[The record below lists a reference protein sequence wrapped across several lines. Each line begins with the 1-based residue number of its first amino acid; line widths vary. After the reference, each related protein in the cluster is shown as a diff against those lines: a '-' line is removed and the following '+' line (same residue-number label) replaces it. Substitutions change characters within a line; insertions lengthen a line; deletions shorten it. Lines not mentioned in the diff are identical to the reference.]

1 MVEIK
6 YSVKDFKSENEIRW
20 CPGCGNYAIM
30 NEVQK
35 TMADLGIPKENFAV
49 ISGIGCSSRFPYYM
63 STFGFH
69 TIHGRAT
76 AVASGVKM
84 ANPGLN
90 VWVITGDG
98 DAMAIG
104 GNHFIHTIRR
114 NFDLNIILFNNRIY
128 GLTKGQFSPTSERN
142 FISKTSPFGTI
153 EDPFIPGQLV
163 IGARG
168 TFFAR
173 TIDINL
179 KLGEMVLKEAAMHKG
194 TSVVEVLQNCVIF
207 NGGVHQKITD
217 PEHKADRQII
227 LRHGEPMLFGSNN
240 QKGLSLKDG
249 KLKVVELNNNN
260 ITINDILVHDASETD
275 PSLHLALINMELPD
289 FPVAM
294 GVIRKVEALV
304 YDNEMEK
311 QIKTIQKSRK
321 IRCIDELLRS
331 GNTWEINNNHRNE

>member
-1 MVEIK
+1 MTEIK
-6 YSVKDFKSENEIRW
+6 YSVKDFKNENEIRW

-35 TMADLGIPKENFAV
+35 AMVDLGIPKENFAV

-63 STFGFH
+63 NTFGFH

-84 ANPGLN
+84 ANPKLN

-114 NFDLNIILFNNRIY
+114 NFNINIILFNNRIY
-128 GLTKGQFSPTSERN
+128 GLTKGQYSPTSDRG

-153 EDPFIPGQLV
+153 EDPFVPGQLV
-163 IGARG
+163 VGARG

-173 TIDINL
+173 TIDNNL
-179 KLGEMVLKEAAMHKG
+179 ILGAMVLKEAAMHRG
-194 TSVVEVLQNCVIF
+194 ASVVEVLQNCVIF
-207 NGGVHQKITD
+207 NSGVHKKISD
-217 PEHKADRQII
+217 PEHRADRQII
-227 LRHGEPMLFGSNN
+227 LRHGEPMLFGTNN
-240 QKGLSLKDG
+240 QKGLSLDNG
-249 KLKVVELNNNN
+249 KLKVVELNKKGASFNE
-260 ITINDILVHDASETD
+260 ILVHNASEND
-275 PSLHLALINMELPD
+275 PSLHIALINMGLPD

-294 GVIRKVEALV
+294 GVIRKVEAPV

-311 QIKTIQKSRK
+311 QIKNIQKSRK
-321 IRCIDELLRS
+321 ISCIDELLKS